1 MYIFI
6 SQVKTNNC
14 YDVNTGHRYN
24 VDILTI
30 IKSTP
35 DTAIMSPF
43 WYDRVGPV
51 WLCVAGQVTWTQPE
65 AYRDGRRHGLLC
77 SD

>member
-43 WYDRVGPV
+43 LIW
-51 WLCVAGQVTWTQPE
+51 
-65 AYRDGRRHGLLC
+65 
-77 SD
+77 